1 MSRAIHA
8 TTPSGDEVTLEANA
22 QLCARGRT
30 VAHVE
35 HNAMQALDL
44 VRATLAALSG
54 IAPSLDRL
62 ALLLSNSRG
71 IAASA
76 LVSELERV
84 IPQLGQAIHGAA
96 LRDDP
101 LLSGGSAKF
110 LVDDPQDLTSIPL
123 QIDLPDLSSAF
134 AELAELDLRA
144 TTTAQLVAKHTQL
157 AGQVL
162 TAKKGLSD
170 LAQRLSGVLANQR
183 PSCEKPLRAEDEGL
197 VAMIQTVRQ
206 SVLHAGDAALRV
218 QGSPSARATWLIEAL
233 RDAR

>member
-22 QLCARGRT
+22 QQCLRGRT
-30 VAHVE
+30 VAQVE

-54 IAPSLDRL
+54 LAPVLDRL

-71 IAASA
+71 IAAGA
-76 LVSELERV
+76 LASELQRM
-84 IPQLGQAIHGAA
+84 IDQLGQTIHGAA

-110 LVDDPQDLTSIPL
+110 LIDDPQDQTSIPL
-123 QIDLPDLSSAF
+123 EIDLPDLSSAF
-134 AELAELDLRA
+134 AELAALDLA
-144 TTTAQLVAKHTQL
+144 TTTVAQLTAKQTQL
-157 AGQVL
+157 TGQAL
-162 TAKKGLSD
+162 TAKKRLSD

-183 PSCEKPLRAEDEGL
+183 PSREKPPRAEDEGF
-197 VAMIQTVRQ
+197 VAMIQNVRQ
-206 SVLHAGDAALRV
+206 RVLHAGDAALRV
-218 QGSPSARATWLIEAL
+218 QGSPSARATWLIEVL